1 MNFTVNITG
10 RLAYIWVVCVKI
22 KFNLRNFKFSL
33 FMRIKSA
40 FLESTVAQLP
50 VEQRTVPSGEAAA
63 VATQQGLNLMWMT
76 ASQPNPPAGWLSM
89 LKFLLCV
96 YLLIVIKLT
105 L

>member
-1 MNFTVNITG
+1 MAPLV
-10 RLAYIWVVCVKI
+10 
-22 KFNLRNFKFSL
+22 
-33 FMRIKSA
+33 
-40 FLESTVAQLP
+40 
-50 VEQRTVPSGEAAA
+50 VEQRTAISNSNATVPSGEAAA
-63 VATQQGLNLMWMT
+63 VATQQGLNLMWMI